1 MTEIQVLKQDLDISR
16 TIMLSTIIVA
26 ISSIAFSSI
35 TMAFERSHNVKSF
48 RPFVNLYQTLT
59 NNIISLSI
67 ANAGLGP
74 MLINKIVLV
83 NKGGDNM
90 QEGKRLAEVLPSNL
104 AYEAMFNYSGVYI
117 LAPKD
122 QLKLFQYS
130 ENSPSNS
137 KNILAIKEELVH
149 YSIYIEYLDVYEHK
163 YQKTE
168 EILF

>member
-1 MTEIQVLKQDLDISR
+1 
-16 TIMLSTIIVA
+16 
-26 ISSIAFSSI
+26 
-35 TMAFERSHNVKSF
+35 
-48 RPFVNLYQTLT
+48 
-59 NNIISLSI
+59 
-67 ANAGLGP
+67 

-137 KNILAIKEELVH
+137 NNIQAIKEDLIH
-149 YSIYIEYLDVYEHK
+149 YSVYIEYQDVYEHK